1 MPKLLQINVS
11 ANWGSTGRIAEQI
24 NQAAKMSGWECWIV
38 YSRFANTSESD
49 LIQIGTKKDVLC
61 AVLETRLLDRAGLSM
76 RKATKKLIQQIE
88 LLQPDVV
95 HLHNIHGYVLNYEL
109 LFNYLNKTNI
119 KVVWTFHDFWAMTG
133 HCAHFVDINC
143 DKWATGCHHC
153 PKHKS
158 YPSSFTDFSARN
170 YALKKHLFTENTN
183 LHIVAVSEWVAGY
196 IRKSFFK
203 DKDIR
208 VINNGVDLQMFK
220 PTKGFK
226 HPHIKTDDFIILAVA
241 SRWTKHG
248 KGLQDYISL
257 SKLLAKDDK
266 IVLVGVSKE
275 LIAELPENIIGIVRT
290 NNQEEL
296 AAIYSRSN
304 VVTSFSPA
312 ETFGMTIIE
321 GYACG
326 TPAVVY
332 DNSAPPSL
340 VTPQT
345 GYVVPDKDYKAAY
358 QAIKRIKKKNKEQY
372 SEACIYLAQSE
383 YDKDKCF
390 SKYLKLYNEIIQE

>member
-1 MPKLLQINVS
+1 MSKLLQINVT
-11 ANWGSTGRIAEQI
+11 ANWGSTGKIAEQI
-24 NQAAKMSGWECWIV
+24 NQVAISKGWECWIA
-38 YSRFANTSESD
+38 YSRHANPSKSKN
-49 LIQIGTKKDVLC
+49 IKIGVKRDVLWS
-61 AVLETRLLDRAGLSM
+61 VVETRLLDRAGLSM
-76 RKATKKLIQQIE
+76 RQATRDLIRVIQEIK
-88 LLQPDVV
+88 PNVV
-95 HLHNIHGYVLNYEL
+95 HLHNIHGYVLNFEI
-109 LFNYLNKTNI
+109 LFEYLNKTNI

-133 HCAHFVDINC
+133 HCAHFIDVDC
-143 DKWATGCHHC
+143 MKWKTGCHHC

-208 VINNGVDLQMFK
+208 VFNNGVDLQVFK
-220 PTKGFK
+220 PTKGFT
-226 HPHIKTDDFIILAVA
+226 HPHIKIDDFIILAVA
-241 SRWTKHG
+241 SKWTKYG
-248 KGLQDYISL
+248 KGFQDYILL
-257 SKLLAKDDK
+257 SQLLAEDEK

-275 LIAELPENIIGIVRT
+275 LIAELPENIIGIART

-304 VVTSFSPA
+304 VVTSFSSA

-332 DNSAPPSL
+332 DNSAPPL
-340 VTPQT
+340 LITPQT

-372 SEACIYLAQSE
+372 SDACIHLAQSE

-390 SKYLKLYNEIIQE
+390 SKYLKLYNEIIQG